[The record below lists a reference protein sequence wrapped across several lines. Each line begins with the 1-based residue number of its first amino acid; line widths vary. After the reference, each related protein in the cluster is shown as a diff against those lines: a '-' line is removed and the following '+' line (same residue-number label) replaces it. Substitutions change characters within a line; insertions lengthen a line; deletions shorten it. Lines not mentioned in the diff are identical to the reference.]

1 MINDCCKTL
10 IGCNYRIAFNVVV
23 QVLQPPQQGAI
34 VKPPQVTLTTT
45 PMVTLRGQP
54 HSHIVVGQPQ
64 VQLKQIQTGECVCQ
78 ILLCLFSLIM

>member
-10 IGCNYRIAFNVVV
+10 IGCNYRIAFNVV

-78 ILLCLFSLIM
+78 IHLCLFSLIM

>member
-1 MINDCCKTL
+1 M
-10 IGCNYRIAFNVVV
+10 F
-23 QVLQPPQQGAI
+23 QVLQSPQQGAI

-64 VQLKQIQTGECVCQ
+64 LQLKQIQTGESV
-78 ILLCLFSLIM
+78 I